1 MDCRELKAMM
11 DSYIG
16 DELLIETNHDV
27 LRHIENCADCRAE
40 MASRRMLKNHLRH
53 AVIALPES
61 QIDPLFYSRM
71 STTLKESALRPGLFE
86 RMFSSR
92 VVAPRMLAAGFA
104 CILLLTVGALFWMNR
119 SRNDAFVVVDNNT
132 EILNAVKAS
141 WAELTRLAVGDH
153 ENCAV
158 EFKLKDS
165 PISLDEAAT
174 KHGAYNKDLD
184 KAIMAAFRSAAVEN
198 TSDVEFIEA
207 HSCIYDGRRFAHVVV
222 RRKGEM
228 VSLLMTETDLPD
240 DSYGIRTAILDG
252 AIGAA
257 SFVAGHHAV
266 FVVSKLTESDNAAL
280 ARAIAPAIRAHLQK
294 PSA

>member
-27 LRHIENCADCRAE
+27 LRHIENCAGCRAE
-40 MASRRMLKNHLRH
+40 MASRRMLKTHLRQ
-53 AVIALPES
+53 AVIASPDS

-71 STTLKESALRPGLFE
+71 STTLKDSALRLGLFE
-86 RMFSSR
+86 RMFGSG
-92 VVAPRMLAAGFA
+92 VATPRMLAAGIA
-104 CILLLTVGALFWMNR
+104 CILLLTIGTLFWMNR
-119 SRNDAFVVVDNNT
+119 PRTDAFVVVDNNT

-158 EFKLKDS
+158 EFKLKED

-174 KHGAYNKDLD
+174 KYGTYNKDLD
-184 KAIMAAFRSAAVEN
+184 KAIMAAFKSAAVED
-198 TSDVEFIEA
+198 TGDVEFLEA

-222 RRKGEM
+222 RQKGEM
-228 VSLLMTETDLPD
+228 VSLLMTDTDLPE
-240 DSYGIRTAILDG
+240 DSYGVRTALLDG

-266 FVVSKLTESDNAAL
+266 FVVSKLTESDNAVL

>member
-40 MASRRMLKNHLRH
+40 MASRRMLKTHLRQ
-53 AVIALPES
+53 AVTALPES

-71 STTLKESALRPGLFE
+71 STTLKDAALRPGLLE
-86 RMFSSR
+86 RMFGSG
-92 VVAPRMLAAGFA
+92 VATPRMLAAGIA
-104 CILLLTVGALFWMNR
+104 CILLLTIGTLFWMNR
-119 SRNDAFVVVDNNT
+119 PRNDAFVVVDNNA
-132 EILNAVKAS
+132 EILNAVKTS

-158 EFKLKDS
+158 EFKLKED

-174 KHGAYNKDLD
+174 KYGAYNKDLD
-184 KAIMAAFRSAAVEN
+184 KAIMAAFKSAAVED
-198 TSDVEFIEA
+198 TGDVEFLEA

-222 RRKGEM
+222 RQKGEM
-228 VSLLMTETDLPD
+228 VSLLMTDTDLPE
-240 DSYGIRTAILDG
+240 DSYGVRTALLDG

-266 FVVSKLTESDNAAL
+266 FVVSKLTESDNAVL